1 MNSVYLIK
9 CIENRLSK
17 HYFENKEAEL
27 YDKEYNKPFFSQ
39 QLSLDNS
46 SMIVTDRYIVTDDF
60 TPKPGHEHEIALIKG
75 QTVDILGRPP
85 GSASWRVR
93 IMDSD
98 VTGDAEGLVP
108 FNVLKKIEES
118 PLRNKRSSVET
129 LHSQS
134 SEGT

>member
-1 MNSVYLIK
+1 MKTHFTSINLKY
-9 CIENRLSK
+9 
-17 HYFENKEAEL
+17 
-27 YDKEYNKPFFSQ
+27 PFYS

-46 SMIVTDRYIVTDDF
+46 SVIVTDRYIVTEDF
-60 TPKPGHEHEIALIKG
+60 TPKPGHEHEIALSKG
-75 QTVDILGRPP
+75 QTVEILGRPP

-134 SEGT
+134 SEGTNESFFFV

>member
-1 MNSVYLIK
+1 MENST
-9 CIENRLSK
+9 
-17 HYFENKEAEL
+17 
-27 YDKEYNKPFFSQ
+27 
-39 QLSLDNS
+39 
-46 SMIVTDRYIVTDDF
+46 IVTDRYIVIEDF
-60 TPKPGHEHEIALIKG
+60 APKSEHEIGVTKG

-85 GSASWRVR
+85 GSRYWRVR

-98 VTGDAEGLVP
+98 VTGDIEGLVP

-134 SEGT
+134 SEGTFEAYGVLSWLF